1 MELSSSDIE
10 FDASYQDRPISQSS
24 IILDPP
30 SPAVFKPRK
39 KRLPINTQQAL
50 KRYQK
55 KVLGVLFDAW
65 QDYTKNSINKYQKET
80 QSRAHN
86 RRRQLKRV
94 LRYLIYSIF
103 RAYHAYKVAQKLPRE
118 SASQF
123 CTQHLLYKAFSGFY
137 SNTLKSRDKNYAYE
151 IASRFYNERLF
162 RKSIEGFK
170 NDERNYCVFLE
181 KAMRCDYDLTC
192 RRYFMKWLDYHRT
205 RLIKNYKNV
214 RAKSLRY
221 KILKTKSIQTW
232 KSYHYNTR
240 IKKFKLSRASAHNN
254 RRLIRTAFK
263 GIVLYRRLRWARYK
277 QYCKSIKHWSSCY
290 YKKAL
295 FSWKKFTG
303 MRLLKKQMLE
313 TAVEERR
320 DDLRK
325 DAMVLWME
333 ISLKWNKQ
341 REERII
347 RDRLKKDEKLW
358 KVVSRC
364 ARKWMNMTIRKISY
378 NRRKIECKEVKRKEI
393 TAQKRIT
400 EKVRNIES
408 DIVADACVPKKRP
421 APRRLPTDFI
431 AKPSP
436 AEPKLLS
443 CNIKDIKEV
452 PKPSKDFNIE
462 SINLNS
468 FHSNKPTLKPADF
481 STPIKPKYS
490 PISSIGFEFLDPTPQ
505 KTLPSS
511 ELDIFKRIS
520 EIEVELLNFKH
531 EKNKL
536 KEFNDK
542 LRDDPYNEILYK
554 QATSLKDKISC
565 EVPRIRELFS
575 EIQYLKNMSL

>member
-1 MELSSSDIE
+1 
-10 FDASYQDRPISQSS
+10 
-24 IILDPP
+24 
-30 SPAVFKPRK
+30 
-39 KRLPINTQQAL
+39 
-50 KRYQK
+50 
-55 KVLGVLFDAW
+55 
-65 QDYTKNSINKYQKET
+65 
-80 QSRAHN
+80 
-86 RRRQLKRV
+86 
-94 LRYLIYSIF
+94 
-103 RAYHAYKVAQKLPRE
+103 
-118 SASQF
+118 
-123 CTQHLLYKAFSGFY
+123 
-137 SNTLKSRDKNYAYE
+137 
-151 IASRFYNERLF
+151 
-162 RKSIEGFK
+162 
-170 NDERNYCVFLE
+170 
-181 KAMRCDYDLTC
+181 MRCDYNLTC
-192 RRYFMKWLDYHRT
+192 RRYFMIWLDYHRT

-214 RAKSLRY
+214 RANSLRY
-221 KILKTKSIQTW
+221 KILQSKSIQTW
-232 KSYHYNTR
+232 KSYHYNTQ
-240 IKKFKLSRASAHNN
+240 IKKFKLSRASDHYN
-254 RRLIRTAFK
+254 RKLICTAFK
-263 GIVLYRRLRWARYK
+263 GALLYRRLRWARYK
-277 QYCKSIKHWSSCY
+277 QYCKAIKHWSLSY

-333 ISLKWNKQ
+333 TSLKWNKQ

-364 ARKWMNMTIRKISY
+364 ARKWMNMTIRKIRY
-378 NRRKIECKEVKRKEI
+378 DRTKTEYKEVKRKEI

-400 EKVRNIES
+400 ERVRNIES

-421 APRRLPTDFI
+421 APRRLPTDFL
-431 AKPSP
+431 AKPSTSTL
-436 AEPKLLS
+436 EPKQ
-443 CNIKDIKEV
+443 
-452 PKPSKDFNIE
+452 PQKPSQDFKLE
-462 SINLNS
+462 SIYPHPS
-468 FHSNKPTLKPADF
+468 HSNNPTLKPVDF

-490 PISSIGFEFLDPTPQ
+490 PISSIGFELLEPTPQ

-520 EIEVELLNFKH
+520 EIEVELLHFKH